1 MVIIADGRYELPDNL
16 YYSQKHI
23 YVNTDSKLLGLDE
36 IGYAYLKNPRE
47 LNILVENSIEIGEP
61 IAVITTDNGIT
72 TLTSPIK
79 GRVKIGNDNALNN
92 MENNTYTKGFLL
104 EMETIDEIEKGLI
117 SGKANIEKWGNFDAK
132 SLQYGD
138 YIYKIVEIGDSTVG
152 KTAIKVRLTDNYFK
166 KDLKTTLGVDFG
178 SKELNCEYVS
188 EDVLFT
194 GSHRFK
200 AKMNVWDA
208 AGQAH
213 YDKIRGMYYRGANGA
228 LLVYDVT
235 NPVSFQNLDVWINE
249 LEDNIGKSLPILLVG
264 NKIDLDRNISRRDAE
279 EYAKKKGFLYFET
292 SAKTGEGVVNAFKNI
307 AIEIY
312 KKGENL

>member
-16 YYSQKHI
+16 YYSQKHL
-23 YVNTDSKLLGLDE
+23 YVDTDSKLIGLDE
-36 IGYAYLKNPRE
+36 IGYAYLKNPKD
-47 LNILVENSIEIGEP
+47 LKILVENSIEIGEP
-61 IAVITTDNGIT
+61 IAVISTDNGIT

-79 GRVKIGNDNALNN
+79 GRVKNRNENALDDMKND
-92 MENNTYTKGFLL
+92 TYTKGFLL
-104 EMETIDEIEKGLI
+104 ELETIDELQKDLI
-117 SGKANIEKWGNFDAK
+117 SGKANIEKWGNLDAK
-132 SLQYGD
+132 SLQYGE

-152 KTAIKVRLTDNYFK
+152 KTAIKVRLTDDYFK

-178 SKELNCEYVS
+178 AKELNCEYVS

-213 YDKIRGMYYRGANGA
+213 YDQIRGMYYRGAKGA

-235 NPVSFQNLDVWINE
+235 NPVSFQNLDTWINE
-249 LEDNIGKSLPILLVG
+249 LEDNIGVSLPILMVG
-264 NKIDLDRNISRRDAE
+264 NKIDLDRNVSRKDAE
-279 EYAKKKGFLYFET
+279 EYAKKKGYHYFET
-292 SAKTGEGVVNAFKNI
+292 SAKTGVGVVNAFKNL
-307 AIEIY
+307 AVEIY
-312 KKGENL
+312 KKEANI